1 MWNALFMNNFV
12 ISQVKVYF
20 PIKRRNSNN
29 IFIKSMRK
37 YLVMGAALCVAIAFT
52 SCKSQESAYKKMY
65 EKAKAQEEQQTAA
78 SNTQDQATVTPMV
91 TKQANQTT
99 VSNVDN
105 TPVRSE
111 DVTLISGTGL
121 KQFSVVVGSFGLK
134 SNAEGMQS
142 LLKQGGYDAQIVFN
156 PQNNMYRVISGTYD
170 NKGEA
175 VQSRDAIR
183 GSKFNKNSDSWL
195 LFKK

>member
-1 MWNALFMNNFV
+1 
-12 ISQVKVYF
+12 
-20 PIKRRNSNN
+20 
-29 IFIKSMRK
+29 MRK

-78 SNTQDQATVTPMV
+78 SNNQDQATVTPMV

-111 DVTLISGTGL
+111 DVTLISG
-121 KQFSVVVGSFGLK
+121 
-134 SNAEGMQS
+134 A
-142 LLKQGGYDAQIVFN
+142 
-156 PQNNMYRVISGTYD
+156 
-170 NKGEA
+170 
-175 VQSRDAIR
+175 
-183 GSKFNKNSDSWL
+183 
-195 LFKK
+195 